1 MPHLTNSTTID
12 FASDNATPVI
22 EADAVFHSVN
32 TDNVARLCF
41 RYSGDSGF
49 IVNNTLFGYPMAS
62 YGGGRIT
69 PTTSDQTIIN
79 GNTYVPGTITVAD
92 DSNLNTN
99 NIKYGT
105 QIFGVGGSVHE
116 YRYHSGTVSTVGTMA
131 FTDIAGNNYIMPY
144 LDFNPSSYGFGAVY
158 MFVALVEDDARYC
171 TFVAGGQIV
180 TRRTNIDYMD
190 TYQTNGGNTV
200 FTANQIRVPVPRSG
214 NAVIWICGSI

>member
-1 MPHLTNSTTID
+1 MDLSQVTLQQQYALSGQTYINSSGQLVNGTMPHLTNSTTID

-41 RYSGDSGF
+41 RYSGDPGY
-49 IVNNTLFGYPMAS
+49 ITTNTLFGYPMSS
-62 YGGGRIT
+62 YAGGRIT

-79 GNTYVPGTITVAD
+79 SNTYVSDIVTVTG

-99 NIKYGT
+99 NIRYGT

-116 YRYHSGTVSTVGTMA
+116 YRYHSGTISTVGIMT
-131 FTDIAGNNYIMPY
+131 FTDISGNNYRMPY

-158 MFVALVEDDARYC
+158 MFVSLVAADAKYC

-180 TRRTNIDYMD
+180 IRRTNINYMD
-190 TYQTNGGNTV
+190 TY
-200 FTANQIRVPVPRSG
+200 
-214 NAVIWICGSI
+214 